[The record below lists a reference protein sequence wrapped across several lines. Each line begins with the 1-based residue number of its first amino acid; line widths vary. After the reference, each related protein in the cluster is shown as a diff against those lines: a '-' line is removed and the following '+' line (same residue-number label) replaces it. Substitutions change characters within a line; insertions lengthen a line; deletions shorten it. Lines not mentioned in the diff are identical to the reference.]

1 MKLGLF
7 LNTQFPEGDVL
18 AARLPELA
26 EQVRTARQSG
36 FASLWLPDHYLIGPV
51 QMPQPVPLLAWL
63 LREAEGMTVGCNIRI
78 LPLLNPV
85 QVAEEAATLDLL
97 SGGRY
102 VLGVGLGYRAAEF
115 TAFGVPLRERAPRF
129 AESVGLIR
137 RLFAEERVTHRG
149 RFYTVEEAS
158 LSARPVQ
165 TGGPPIYVAAMA
177 EPAVRRAARL
187 GDAWLIVNTITLA
200 TAAEQVR
207 IYREELAAAGRTPRE
222 RPLTRECYI
231 GTSHATAF
239 EECRAALHYK
249 YSAYA
254 AWGVGRQ
261 ANDERSFGMP
271 FEQFVRDRFLIGDKA
286 SVREEIARYR
296 EALGVD
302 HFILRVHWPGLP
314 QERALHTIRALGE
327 IFA

>member
-7 LNTQFPEGDVL
+7 LNTQFPVGDDL

-36 FASLWLPDHYLIGPV
+36 FASLWFPDHYLIGPV
-51 QMPQPVPLLAWL
+51 QMPQPIPLLAWL

-85 QVAEEAATLDLL
+85 MVAEETATLDLL

-102 VLGVGLGYRAAEF
+102 VLGVGLGYRETEF
-115 TAFGVPLRERAPRF
+115 TAFGVPIKERAPRL
-129 AESVGLIR
+129 AESIGLIR
-137 RLFAEERVTHRG
+137 RLFSEERVTHRG

-158 LSARPVQ
+158 LSARPV
-165 TGGPPIYVAAMA
+165 TPGGPPIYIAGMA
-177 EPAVRRAARL
+177 EPAVRRAARI
-187 GDAWLIVNTITLA
+187 GDAWLIVNTITLK
-200 TAAEQVR
+200 TAAAQMQA
-207 IYREELAAAGRTPRE
+207 YREELAAAGRTPRE
-222 RPLTRECYI
+222 WPLTRECYI

-254 AWGVGRQ
+254 SWGVGRQ
-261 ANDERSFGMP
+261 ANDEQAFGMP

-286 SVREEIARYR
+286 SVKEEIARYR
-296 EALGVD
+296 ETLGVD
-302 HFILRVHWPGLP
+302 HFIMRVQWPGLP